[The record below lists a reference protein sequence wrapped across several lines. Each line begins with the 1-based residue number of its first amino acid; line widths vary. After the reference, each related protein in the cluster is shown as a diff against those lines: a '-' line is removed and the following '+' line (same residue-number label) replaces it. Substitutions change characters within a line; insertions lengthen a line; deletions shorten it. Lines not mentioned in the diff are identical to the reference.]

1 MRSKYTKSRL
11 YEINEK
17 YGGKRAWL
25 HTYAYRLMNGLWLLP
40 SGPEKSRFPEFKR
53 LVFVCQGNICRSPYG
68 EARARQLGISSASFG
83 LGADNGKEAN
93 PSAARIAIQRGLS
106 LHDHRATHLSKFSFE
121 AGDLLLAFEPRQ
133 LAELASSEVL
143 PEYVATDLL
152 GRWCSPTF
160 PYLHDP
166 YGLNDTYFNTCF
178 DRIDQALTH
187 LAPLVPS
194 SFMPLDETPYHS
206 SR

>member
-1 MRSKYTKSRL
+1 MPLKYTESKL

-25 HTYAYRLMNGLWLLP
+25 HTYAYRWMGSLSLLP
-40 SGPEKSRFPEFKR
+40 SGPEKSRFEEFKR
-53 LVFVCQGNICRSPYG
+53 LVFVCQGNICRSPYA

-93 PSAARIAIQRGLS
+93 PSAARIATQRGVNLER
-106 LHDHRATHLSKFSFE
+106 HRATHLSKFSFE
-121 AGDLLLAFEPRQ
+121 VGDLLLAFEPQQ
-133 LAELASSEVL
+133 LAKIVSSKVV
-143 PEYVATDLL
+143 PEYIPADLL
-152 GRWCSPTF
+152 GRWCSPAF

-166 YGLNDTYFNTCF
+166 YGLNEAYFNICF
-178 DRIDQALTH
+178 DRIDQALLR

-194 SFMPLDETPYHS
+194 SFTL
-206 SR
+206 